1 MYKADWWCGQ
11 CDPPEAEGINQTVEV
26 LACAV
31 WFHYKNADDEYYAAE
46 EEGQGREKLKAVA
59 DSAKLGSC
67 ESAGWNVYSCR
78 YAENDCVNNCRN
90 PKNLK
95 HVNLLKI
102 SWRRPPVGGGTAF
115 FYEWGSGLFSFTVPI
130 IKCKSAK
137 DWHCKNFVHE
147 FCKFFAFFLQNRG
160 HTINIR
166 GKVRA

>member
-1 MYKADWWCGQ
+1 MDVIFIMS
-11 CDPPEAEGINQTVEV
+11 PENQ
-26 LACAV
+26 
-31 WFHYKNADDEYYAAE
+31 
-46 EEGQGREKLKAVA
+46 LK
-59 DSAKLGSC
+59 K
-67 ESAGWNVYSCR
+67 SAGGW
-78 YAENDCVNNCRN
+78 
-90 PKNLK
+90 
-95 HVNLLKI
+95 
-102 SWRRPPVGGGTAF
+102 GTAF